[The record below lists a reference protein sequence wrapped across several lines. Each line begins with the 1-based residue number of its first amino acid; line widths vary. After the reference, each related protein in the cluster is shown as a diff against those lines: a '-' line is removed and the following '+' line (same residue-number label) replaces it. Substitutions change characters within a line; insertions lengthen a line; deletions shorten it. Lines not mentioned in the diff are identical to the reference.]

1 MEIHHVG
8 INVADLEKALS
19 FYKDVI
25 GLEVIANKTFDSA
38 IPGRGKVTCVF
49 LERKSGG
56 QMELIYEHARGGKK
70 YGPGERSPHV
80 CFMVDDLE
88 ARMEAMVRKGAKVI
102 IPPSKTESNPN
113 VNRLAFI
120 EDPEGFRIEFW
131 EMKK

>member
-8 INVADLEKALS
+8 ISVADLDKALA

-25 GLEVIANKTFDSA
+25 GLEVVASKTFDSA

-49 LERKSGG
+49 LERKGGG
-56 QMELIYEHARGGKK
+56 QMELICEHAREGKK
-70 YGPGERSPHV
+70 YGPGERAPHV
-80 CFMVDDLE
+80 CFIVNDLE
-88 ARMEAMVRKGAKVI
+88 AKMEAMTRKGAKVI
-102 IPPSKTESNPN
+102 IPPSKTESNPK
-113 VNRLAFI
+113 VNRIAFI